1 NRQVP
6 EQLDGYGQVRPF
18 AGAFQTLP
26 DMCRYAPRVK
36 AAWPGNSKLL
46 ASIED
51 VFAKIGIK
59 DGMTLSFHHHFRD
72 GDYVLNMV
80 IAAAAKLGLKNLK
93 VASSS
98 IFPVHAPLVDH
109 IKNGV
114 VSQIDCNYMAGPVGN
129 AVAKG
134 LMENP
139 VILRTHGGRARA
151 LECGQLRVDVAFIA
165 APAADDYGN
174 LNGVSG
180 PAACGSLGY
189 AMPDSEY
196 ADYVVAVTD
205 NLVPYPLAP
214 ISISQTRVDYVV
226 KVDAIGDPKG
236 IVSGTTKITKDP
248 VGLRIAQAAAGVVKA
263 AGFVK
268 EGLAFQTGA
277 GGASLAAAHFLS
289 QMMEEAGV
297 TASFTM
303 GGITGYM
310 VKMLKE
316 GRLKRI
322 IDVQDFDAESIDSI
336 RDNPDHLEV
345 SVSLYAN
352 PYNSGCVVNKLDTV
366 FLGATEI
373 DTDFNVNVVTGSNGL
388 IMGGSGGHSDA
399 AAGAKLTI
407 IVANLLRSRLPT
419 VVDKVLTVT
428 TPGETVDVL
437 VTERGIAVNPRR
449 PELKDKL
456 VKAGLNV
463 RTIEDL
469 KAEAEKIAGKA
480 SPIRTTNRIVA
491 LVEYRDGTVIDVVR
505 QIED

>member
-1 NRQVP
+1 MLNKVNRQVP

-26 DMCRYAPRVK
+26 DMCRYAPKVK

-80 IAAAAKLGLKNLK
+80 LAVAAKLGLKNLK

-114 VSQIDCNYMAGPVGN
+114 VSQIDCNYMGGPVGT

-134 LMENP
+134 LMEKP

-196 ADYVVAVTD
+196 A
-205 NLVPYPLAP
+205 
-214 ISISQTRVDYVV
+214 
-226 KVDAIGDPKG
+226 
-236 IVSGTTKITKDP
+236 
-248 VGLRIAQAAAGVVKA
+248 
-263 AGFVK
+263 
-268 EGLAFQTGA
+268 
-277 GGASLAAAHFLS
+277 
-289 QMMEEAGV
+289 
-297 TASFTM
+297 
-303 GGITGYM
+303 
-310 VKMLKE
+310 
-316 GRLKRI
+316 
-322 IDVQDFDAESIDSI
+322 
-336 RDNPDHLEV
+336 
-345 SVSLYAN
+345 
-352 PYNSGCVVNKLDTV
+352 
-366 FLGATEI
+366 
-373 DTDFNVNVVTGSNGL
+373 
-388 IMGGSGGHSDA
+388 
-399 AAGAKLTI
+399 
-407 IVANLLRSRLPT
+407 
-419 VVDKVLTVT
+419 
-428 TPGETVDVL
+428 
-437 VTERGIAVNPRR
+437 
-449 PELKDKL
+449 
-456 VKAGLNV
+456 
-463 RTIEDL
+463 
-469 KAEAEKIAGKA
+469 
-480 SPIRTTNRIVA
+480 
-491 LVEYRDGTVIDVVR
+491 
-505 QIED
+505 